1 MKKRLTYLLLLCFI
15 LLNACHKPESFEY
28 REVKNIKLNHL
39 GFNKTTVS
47 MDIVYYN
54 PNNFGVNLKKVDC
67 QVFLNQKYLGDYLL
81 DTTIH
86 ISGKSAFVVP
96 ASVSFDMIDVVKKGF
111 NILINKEALI
121 GVKGRTR
128 VGRSGI
134 YFTVPIQYET
144 KFKLPIP
151 W

>member
-1 MKKRLTYLLLLCFI
+1 MMKKLSYILLLFCLVF
-15 LLNACHKPESFEY
+15 NACSKPESFEY
-28 REVKNIKLNHL
+28 REVKNIKLQHL
-39 GFNKTTVS
+39 GFSKSTVS

-54 PNNFGVNLKKVDC
+54 PNNFSVNLKKVEC

-86 ISGKSAFVVP
+86 VSSKSVFVVP
-96 ASVSFDMIDVVKKGF
+96 ASISFDMMDVVKKGF

-121 GVKGRTR
+121 GVKGKTR
-128 VGRSGI
+128 VGKSGF
-134 YFTVPIQYET
+134 YFNVPIQYET

-151 W
+151 